1 MSRIVSFTAEGP
13 LGDNLFQYFAAEIIK
28 KIYGYD
34 EVQLT
39 LHINLE
45 FNLVID
51 DEKFKTIVTRYMEG
65 DLVPLDTTRNI
76 LLMGFFQ
83 RSEIFEFEREH
94 LLSLFHKD
102 NEHYINRNV
111 RIKNIVTYR
120 PKQLVE
126 IKEDDLTLHL
136 PWNTVRAQLYDPEFL
151 KGIIKS
157 IPYQRLFIVHD
168 GEVEE
173 REYHRHFDELH
184 PTWIHG
190 NLGDDVDFLMR
201 SSRLITS
208 ASPLSWMAAF
218 LGNAKH
224 VYLPYNHH
232 YGGKDGHGQN
242 LAEFNSS
249 CIVYH
254 DTVYWTPI
262 SKDTPANPE
271 PSSTGTSET
280 S

>member
-111 RIKNIVTYR
+111 RIKNIVMYC
-120 PKQLVE
+120 PKQPVE
-126 IKEDDLTLHL
+126 RKEGDLTLHL
-136 PWNTVRAQLYDPEFL
+136 DSRSQRYDPAFL
-151 KGIIKS
+151 KGIIQT
-157 IPYQRLFIVHD
+157 IPHQRLLIVNQVTVAEKDYTH
-168 GEVEE
+168 
-173 REYHRHFDELH
+173 HFDELH

-190 NLGDDVDFLMR
+190 TIADEFAALMQ

-208 ASPLSWMAAF
+208 SSSLSWMAAF
-218 LGNAKH
+218 LGQGTEIH
-224 VYLPYNHH
+224 IPYNHH
-232 YGGKDGHGQN
+232 YGGKEGHGQS
-242 LAEFNSS
+242 LEEFSPA
-249 CIVYH
+249 CVVYH
-254 DTVYWTPI
+254 DTVYWTPTE
-262 SKDTPANPE
+262 KDTPVNPE
-271 PSSTGTSET
+271 PSSTDTSET
-280 S
+280 A